1 MLEQLDEEDEVGMP
15 SMQPPMESRCLAC
28 CMLKL
33 PQINRI
39 EENISVEQL
48 EQQLHRSVSPA
59 CTRTCEQTRL
69 VPADTLKCCR
79 PPPQHSSVHC
89 AEGPRNAD
97 RRSTASCGNSL
108 GTLWVLMVLYGYSM
122 ILHGTLWVLYGYSM
136 GTVLYGSLWLR
147 MGLPWCISPN
157 MVARCLLRVA
167 RCRTLGGCGRAAEEN
182 CAGET
187 RIAGEAGRGSSEQAV
202 QHCR

>member
-1 MLEQLDEEDEVGMP
+1 VLEQLDEEDEVGMP

-79 PPPQHSSVHC
+79 PPPQHSSVLC

-97 RRSTASCGNSL
+97 RRSTASCGYSL
-108 GTLWVLMVLYGYSM
+108 GTLCVLYGTLCVLYAYSM
-122 ILHGTLWVLYGYSM
+122 VVYGYSM
-136 GTVLYGSLWLR
+136 GTLWVRYSMVVYGYEWVFHGASVQTWLR
-147 MGLPWCISPN
+147 DVCCVSLG
-157 MVARCLLRVA
+157 VAL
-167 RCRTLGGCGRAAEEN
+167 
-182 CAGET
+182 
-187 RIAGEAGRGSSEQAV
+187 
-202 QHCR
+202 

>member
-1 MLEQLDEEDEVGMP
+1 MRIRSGVKEDLVVLEQLDEEDEVGMP
-15 SMQPPMESRCLAC
+15 SMQPPMDSRCLAC

-79 PPPQHSSVHC
+79 PPPQHSSVLC
-89 AEGPRNAD
+89 AEGRRNAD
-97 RRSTASCGNSL
+97 RRSTASCG
-108 GTLWVLMVLYGYSM
+108 
-122 ILHGTLWVLYGYSM
+122 YSM
-136 GTVLYGSLWLR
+136 GTLWVLYGSLWLR
-147 MGLPWCISPN
+147 MGLLWYISPN
-157 MVARCLLRVA
+157 TVARCLMRVA
-167 RCRTLGGCGRAAEEN
+167 RCRTLSGCGRAAEEN

>member
-33 PQINRI
+33 LQINRI

-69 VPADTLKCCR
+69 ARADTPGTAAAR
-79 PPPQHSSVHC
+79 PHSIRACFVPKDH
-89 AEGPRNAD
+89 ATPTAD
-97 RRSTASCGNSL
+97 RQQA
-108 GTLWVLMVLYGYSM
+108 V
-122 ILHGTLWVLYGYSM
+122 GTLWVLYGYSM
-136 GTVLYGSLWLR
+136 VLHGTLCVLYAYSMVVYGYEWVFYGASVQTWLR
-147 MGLPWCISPN
+147 D
-157 MVARCLLRVA
+157 V
-167 RCRTLGGCGRAAEEN
+167 
-182 CAGET
+182 
-187 RIAGEAGRGSSEQAV
+187 
-202 QHCR
+202 

>member
-69 VPADTLKCCR
+69 APADT
-79 PPPQHSSVHC
+79 P
-89 AEGPRNAD
+89 
-97 RRSTASCGNSL
+97 
-108 GTLWVLMVLYGYSM
+108 
-122 ILHGTLWVLYGYSM
+122 
-136 GTVLYGSLWLR
+136 
-147 MGLPWCISPN
+147 
-157 MVARCLLRVA
+157 
-167 RCRTLGGCGRAAEEN
+167 
-182 CAGET
+182 
-187 RIAGEAGRGSSEQAV
+187 
-202 QHCR
+202 